1 MAPAP
6 ADARSL
12 SAGPGF
18 GGCASA
24 GTCNRLLGS
33 MADDPSRFDE
43 GYVAAS
49 IKIPMLP
56 IYGSLKLVE

>member
-1 MAPAP
+1 LPEAYLPGYP
-6 ADARSL
+6 TWIWRLSL
-12 SAGPGF
+12 
-18 GGCASA
+18 GGA
-24 GTCNRLLGS
+24 CNRLLGS

-49 IKIPMLP
+49 IKIPMLL

>member
-1 MAPAP
+1 LPEAYLTWIW
-6 ADARSL
+6 RL
-12 SAGPGF
+12 RL
-18 GGCASA
+18 GGA
-24 GTCNRLLGS
+24 CNRLLGS

-49 IKIPMLP
+49 IKIPMLL